1 MCVLF
6 LNYPISI
13 LYFKSSTLRAPVP
26 STSGEPMPST
36 SREPMPSTSA
46 AITELGVPL
55 PSSSKDDVFPSTES
69 GGSAV
74 AEAENYFLRQ
84 QIEELNKKMSYMSLR
99 FCYQNVQGSDKLIL
113 LYSGLPK
120 HSTFEALYD
129 LFKDVELNYYLGWA
143 VQKIENIDQLLLT
156 LMKLRLNAPHLD
168 PAERFY
174 VSQATVS
181 NIFLTYIHAI
191 HEILFEQLMSDI
203 PSRSKNKMCL
213 PNCFSS
219 FTECRLVLDCTEIF
233 TVVSRKSMA
242 VQKQTYSAY
251 KHHHTFKGLVG
262 VAPNG
267 VVTYVSDLYAGAT
280 SDKKIVQDCG
290 VLDKLQT
297 GDLILADKGFLIQDI
312 LPPGVNL
319 NIPPFLRTPQFTPA
333 QVRQTQSIA
342 RARIHVERA
351 SCRIKSFRI
360 LSNLPETLCPFGDI
374 IFKGVAALTNLQYPL
389 IKEVEHLFLDDAE

>member
-13 LYFKSSTLRAPVP
+13 LYFKSSTLRTPVP

-46 AITELGVPL
+46 EITELGVPL

-84 QIEELNKKMSYMSLR
+84 QIEKLNKKMSYMSLR

-113 LYSGLPK
+113 LYSGLPN

-129 LFKDVELNYYLGWA
+129 LIKDVELNYYLGWA
-143 VQKIENIDQLLLT
+143 VQKIEKIDQLLLT

-168 PAERFY
+168 LAERFS

-319 NIPPFLRTPQFTPA
+319 NIPPFLRTPQFTRA

-342 RARIHVERA
+342 RGTSDLQNKIVSYIEQSARNAVSIW
-351 SCRIKSFRI
+351 
-360 LSNLPETLCPFGDI
+360 
-374 IFKGVAALTNLQYPL
+374 
-389 IKEVEHLFLDDAE
+389 

>member
-1 MCVLF
+1 
-6 LNYPISI
+6 
-13 LYFKSSTLRAPVP
+13 
-26 STSGEPMPST
+26 
-36 SREPMPSTSA
+36 
-46 AITELGVPL
+46 
-55 PSSSKDDVFPSTES
+55 
-69 GGSAV
+69 
-74 AEAENYFLRQ
+74 
-84 QIEELNKKMSYMSLR
+84 
-99 FCYQNVQGSDKLIL
+99 
-113 LYSGLPK
+113 
-120 HSTFEALYD
+120 
-129 LFKDVELNYYLGWA
+129 VELNYYLGWA

-168 PAERFY
+168 PAEGFS

-290 VLDKLQT
+290 VLD
-297 GDLILADKGFLIQDI
+297 
-312 LPPGVNL
+312 
-319 NIPPFLRTPQFTPA
+319 
-333 QVRQTQSIA
+333 IA
-342 RARIHVERA
+342 NRRPNFSR
-351 SCRIKSFRI
+351 
-360 LSNLPETLCPFGDI
+360 
-374 IFKGVAALTNLQYPL
+374 
-389 IKEVEHLFLDDAE
+389 